1 MAHPL
6 PEDKRAAFV
15 GLIAGL
21 VAIIATVV
29 VISQITA
36 RSFAS
41 HSPVPHAAP
50 AAGQPAPVPH

>member
-21 VAIIATVV
+21 VAIIATIV
-29 VISQITA
+29 VISQLTA
-36 RSFAS
+36 RNFES
-41 HSPVPHAAP
+41 HSPAPHAPPATGQTAP
-50 AAGQPAPVPH
+50 AQH

>member
-36 RSFAS
+36 RSFES
-41 HSPVPHAAP
+41 HSAAPHAPA
-50 AAGQPAPVPH
+50 AAGQPAPAQH